1 MMMRFRARADSGM
14 LRGAGGVVYWFATV
28 RGERRDLDVSAAPEI
43 AAALTHAFG
52 EPLRSIVG
60 MTHAVDMRAEVLAD
74 CQPLQRWGQG
84 LVTLLGDAAHPM
96 LPHAGQGAAQALED
110 AVALGLA
117 LRHGRP
123 DVSALRRYEDVR
135 SRRTAKLVRLARR
148 LAAVRTSAH
157 PSVEWMR
164 NAVIRVTPAAVVHL
178 ARLSRP
184 GDPHAALRA

>member
-1 MMMRFRARADSGM
+1 
-14 LRGAGGVVYWFATV
+14 
-28 RGERRDLDVSAAPEI
+28 
-43 AAALTHAFG
+43 
-52 EPLRSIVG
+52 
-60 MTHAVDMRAEVLAD
+60 MRAEVLAD

-178 ARLSRP
+178 ARFSRP
-184 GDPHAALRA
+184 GDAHAALRA